1 MLLDIGYWILD
12 TTDIIYPIN
21 AFVNPMT
28 NTTSPSHPR
37 NAILAVDLGTSSARS
52 LLVDPDLNI
61 FASYSLPLT
70 LEESFSGFAE
80 QDPDVV
86 LSAALEVI
94 RQAANFATQEGI
106 LVLGICFSNAV
117 SSLLALDS
125 GDDPLGHA
133 LIWADSRSHQQ
144 VAALSHHAQ
153 EIYTRTGCPL
163 HTSYWLPKLVWLHEN
178 QPDKFRQA
186 RRWLTIKDYVVWRLT
201 CKFLTDF
208 SNAAATGMLNL
219 TTLDWDSLV
228 MHLAKVDLDKLPQV
242 RPTTFGLPLHPEVA
256 TKLGLPLQTPLILG
270 AGDGALSSLG
280 SGAVAPG
287 QVTTMIGSSGAC
299 RTVASQPVL
308 SDPLARTWSYPL
320 FNNLWIIGGAENSGG
335 LVVEWFQSIFQN
347 DLRGERYA
355 ETIKLAAQVPPGCD
369 GLIFLPYILGERAPI
384 WDAQARGAFIGLDSK
399 HTRAHLTRAV
409 IEGTVY
415 ALFSIFQVL
424 NENTTLSTEIRASG
438 GYVRS
443 DLWLQIQAD
452 MFGQPI
458 SVMENYEGSAL
469 GAAIL
474 GLYTLGKFANLQ
486 NFAKQL
492 KIGKVIS
499 PLPGHAAAYRKI
511 TPLYALAYQQLKAVF
526 PRLATLREDK
536 TNREP

>member
-1 MLLDIGYWILD
+1 
-12 TTDIIYPIN
+12 
-21 AFVNPMT
+21 MT
-28 NTTSPSHPR
+28 RISSPH

-52 LLVDPDLNI
+52 LLVDPYLNI
-61 FASYSLPLT
+61 LASFSIPLS

-80 QDPDVV
+80 QDPNAVF
-86 LSAALEVI
+86 SAAFEVI

-125 GDDPLGHA
+125 GDNPLG
-133 LIWADSRSHQQ
+133 LVMIWADSRSHRQ
-144 VAALSHHAQ
+144 VAALSHRAQ
-153 EIYTRTGCPL
+153 QLYTRTGCPL
-163 HTSYWLPKLVWLHEN
+163 HTSYWLPKLAWLYEN
-178 QPDKFRQA
+178 QPDKFSRA

-201 CKFLTDF
+201 YKFFTDF
-208 SNAAATGMLNL
+208 SNAAATGLLNL
-219 TTLDWDSLV
+219 TTLDWDPLAIY
-228 MHLAKVDLDKLPQV
+228 LAKVDLDKLPQV
-242 RPTTFGLPLHPEVA
+242 HPTTFSLPLLPEVA
-256 TKLGLPLQTPLILG
+256 TKLGLPIQTPLILG

-287 QVTTMIGSSGAC
+287 QTTTMIGSSGAC
-299 RTVASQPVL
+299 RTVAFQPVL

-320 FNNLWIIGGAENSGG
+320 LNDLWVIGGAENSGG
-335 LVVEWFQSIFQN
+335 LVVEWFQSMFQN
-347 DLRGERYA
+347 DISGEQYS
-355 ETIKLAAQVPPGCD
+355 ETMKLAAQVPPGCD

-384 WDAQARGAFIGLDSK
+384 WDAQARGAFIGLDSQ
-399 HTRAHLTRAV
+399 HTRAHLARAV
-409 IEGTVY
+409 LEGTIY

-424 NENTTLSTEIRASG
+424 NENAGPSTEIRASG

-458 SVMENYEGSAL
+458 SVMEKYEGSAL

-474 GLYTLGKFANLQ
+474 GLYALGKLADLQ

-492 KIGKVIS
+492 KIKKMIS
-499 PLPGHAAAYRKI
+499 PLPRQAATYRKI
-511 TPLYALAYQQLKAVF
+511 IPIYALAYQQLKVIF
-526 PRLATLREDK
+526 PHLATLRENK